1 MVSLI
6 WVAQRCSW
14 LFFAVS
20 KCTKYSVDICVF
32 FTFFPWLG
40 VHSLVLWELV
50 SSWPASFE
58 YWLFGRL
65 DTCAAPTCASSQQFR
80 AKGEQEAPWR
90 LWHWCRFR
98 NVYNYYELYIYKCH
112 IYFVYFCIYIYIQYM
127 HMYIYIYIHT
137 RADWSGVMAWVST
150 LKALLMQHRAFAAE
164 AGFAGRCFHHVQPYR
179 LLRLEPTAKNRQL
192 HLYNDFF
199 GKLQKVWKGRL
210 MPWTEQLV
218 WLPAKCITIH
228 CILPSFFGLTNT

>member
-1 MVSLI
+1 MFSSHSFLDSVFI
-6 WVAQRCSW
+6 PWCYGSW
-14 LFFAVS
+14 SRRNLPALSIGCLDDWILVLLPLAPVHSSSEPKESRRHPGVCGTGAVS
-20 KCTKYSVDICVF
+20 GMYIIIM
-32 FTFFPWLG
+32 
-40 VHSLVLWELV
+40 
-50 SSWPASFE
+50 
-58 YWLFGRL
+58 
-65 DTCAAPTCASSQQFR
+65 
-80 AKGEQEAPWR
+80 
-90 LWHWCRFR
+90 
-98 NVYNYYELYIYKCH
+98 NYIYKCH
-112 IYFVYFCIYIYIQYM
+112 IYFVYFCIYIYIYTV
-127 HMYIYIYIHT
+127 HAYVYIYIHT